1 MGLVNL
7 NIYPRSTTGK
17 NANRRSR
24 AAGRL
29 PAVVYGHDRTTE
41 NLELDT
47 HEFRTAM
54 FRLAGRSAI
63 FSLTQEGVQEEHIAL
78 MREVQRNPVT
88 DEVLHVDLYEIPR
101 GQDVVVAV
109 QVSVIGSNQTVKTGE
124 GSVAL
129 SLDNIELSCRPSQLP
144 EVIEIDISELELHD
158 KIFVKDVAAPV
169 GEIVSDPE
177 MLVLNIKP
185 ATIFIEEEEEP
196 EEGVEGEEGAEGE
209 GAEGEGAEG
218 DAEAAAEKSKD

>member
-7 NIYPRSTTGK
+7 NIFPRTTTGK

-29 PAVVYGHDRTTE
+29 PAVVYGHDRETE
-41 NLELDT
+41 VLELDAY
-47 HEFRTAM
+47 EFKVAM
-54 FRLAGRSAI
+54 TRLAGRSAI
-63 FSLTQEGVQEEHIAL
+63 FSLSQEGVQDEHIAL

-101 GQDVVVAV
+101 GQDVTVAV
-109 QVSVIGSNQTVKTGE
+109 QVSVVGSNETVRTGE

-129 SLDNIELSCRPSQLP
+129 SLDSIELSCRPSQLP
-144 EVIEIDISELELHD
+144 EVIEIDISELELND
-158 KIFVKDVAAPV
+158 KIFVKDVTAPV
-169 GEIVSDPE
+169 GEFISDPE

-185 ATIFIEEEEEP
+185 ATVFIEEEEEEEET
-196 EEGVEGEEGAEGE
+196 EEGVEGEEGAAEGEE
-209 GAEGEGAEG
+209 GAEAS
-218 DAEAAAEKSKD
+218 EKKSED

>member
-41 NLELDT
+41 TLELDA
-47 HEFRTAM
+47 HQFQVAM

-63 FSLTQEGVQEEHIAL
+63 FSLTQEGVEEEHIAL

-101 GQDVVVAV
+101 GQDVIVPV
-109 QVSVIGSNQTVKTGE
+109 QVSVIGMNQAVRTGE

-144 EVIEIDISELELHD
+144 EVIEIDISELELND
-158 KIFVKDVAAPV
+158 KIFVKDVTAPV
-169 GEIVSDPE
+169 GEFVSDPE

-196 EEGVEGEEGAEGE
+196 EEGLEGEEGAAEGE
-209 GAEGEGAEG
+209 GAEGAAEG
-218 DAEAAAEKSKD
+218 GEEKSED